1 MLGTYFYHEII
12 RKTVIA
18 FGTLFNNIEIKH
30 KADDN
35 DQTLSV
41 IKVPIAYG
49 PIQKFLARIE
59 QQPNFERTVAITLP
73 RLAFEIISYR
83 YDPSRKASPIT
94 KFCLVPDSS
103 QNKIKKIF
111 MPVPYDIG
119 FRLSFASKL
128 QDDALQIL
136 EQILPFFQ
144 PSYSVTINMLDGH
157 DEKRDIPFTL
167 NNISFR
173 DEYEGSFDKRRYIQY
188 DLDFTAK
195 TYFYSEI
202 PTDESGGII
211 KRVQVDY
218 SSAIRAPR
226 EVRYVVTPAA
236 TKDYNDDQTTALTAT
251 LETSKTLMKVTSAA
265 SLEVKKYIQ
274 VNEEV
279 MRIEEIDGTNIIVAR
294 GQYGSSIQ
302 EHYSGDKV
310 NLITIADDNL
320 IDVDDDFGFN
330 ETRTFFQDF
339 KSFSPSQGSDV

>member
-1 MLGTYFYHEII
+1 MLGAYFYHEII

-30 KADDN
+30 KADDTN
-35 DQTLSV
+35 QTLSV

-49 PIQKFLARIE
+49 PIQKFLARVE

-94 KFCLVPDSS
+94 KFCGVAN
-103 QNKIKKIF
+103 NKIKKVF

-119 FRLSFASKL
+119 FRLSFACKL
-128 QDDALQIL
+128 QDDTLQIL

-144 PSYSVTINMLDGH
+144 PSYSVSVKLIDEIN
-157 DEKRDIPFTL
+157 EVRDIPFTL

-195 TYFYSEI
+195 TYFYSEL

-226 EVRYVVTPAA
+226 EVRYVATPAA
-236 TKDYNDDQTTALTAT
+236 TKDYNNDQTTALTAT
-251 LETSKTLMKVTSAA
+251 LETSKTLMKVTSSA
-265 SLEVKKYIQ
+265 SLEVRKYIQ

-302 EHYSGDKV
+302 EHYTGDKV
-310 NLITIADDNL
+310 DRITIADDAL
-320 IDVDDDFGFN
+320 IDIDDDFGFN

>member
-1 MLGTYFYHEII
+1 MLGSYFYHEITK
-12 RKTVIA
+12 KTVVA

-35 DQTLSV
+35 DNTLSV

-94 KFCLVPDSS
+94 KFCGVEN
-103 QNKIKKIF
+103 NKIKKVF

-144 PSYSVTINMLDGH
+144 PSFSVSVNLIDEIN
-157 DEKRDIPFTL
+157 EVRDIPFTL

-195 TYFYSEI
+195 TYFYSEL

-211 KRVQVDY
+211 KRVQIDY
-218 SSAIRAPR
+218 ASAIRAPR
-226 EVRYVVTPAA
+226 EVRYVATPAA
-236 TKDYNDDQTTALTAT
+236 TKDYNNDQTTALTAT

-265 SLEVKKYIQ
+265 SLETRKFIQ
-274 VNEEV
+274 INNEV
-279 MRIEEIDGTNIIVAR
+279 MRIEEIDGTNVIVSR

-302 EHYSGDKV
+302 EHYAGDKV
-310 NLITIADDNL
+310 NLITIADDEL
-320 IDVDDDFGFN
+320 IETDDDFGFN

-339 KSFSPSQGSDV
+339 KPFSPSQGSDV